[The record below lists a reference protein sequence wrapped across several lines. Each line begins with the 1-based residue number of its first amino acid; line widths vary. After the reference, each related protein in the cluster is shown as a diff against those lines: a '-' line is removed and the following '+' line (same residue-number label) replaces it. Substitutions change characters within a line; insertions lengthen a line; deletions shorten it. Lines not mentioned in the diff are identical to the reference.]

1 MSASKESISFELRLE
16 YGKHDILQRAFNVCV
31 CVYVCN
37 MLILYL
43 VVLFS
48 KLSLQQA
55 NDKQQGEKTNNK
67 QKKVIERASAQC
79 MTKKVVKNVYGSN
92 IILDCSLN

>member
-1 MSASKESISFELRLE
+1 M
-16 YGKHDILQRAFNVCV
+16 QRAFNV

-55 NDKQQGEKTNNK
+55 NDKQQEEKTNNK

-79 MTKKVVKNVYGSN
+79 MTKKVTKM
-92 IILDCSLN
+92 SLVLISFSIAV